1 MTIFCSHCHQ
11 PLQAEM
17 SCLPRRGKQAPRA
30 SRPFRSTK
38 SASKARRDQI
48 NAELQALRSLLPI
61 SMREKERLSYLH
73 TMALVCLRLRGAQL
87 FPPGSA
93 LPVEPALGTELL
105 SLLPGFLLVLSA
117 SGKLVYIS
125 ENVAQ
130 VLGLSVVELLAQGDT
145 VFDILDGQAC
155 EDVYKKLL
163 LAQEEPGRE
172 VTFVSEMCTS
182 KAFRL
187 KHGGNRVVTVCGR
200 FVALSWPPSPSTTAF
215 LALCSPVMQSPA
227 DGEAGSQDDIFQ
239 STHIL
244 DMTFID
250 VTESVTYHLGYRR
263 EELVGQSWYSL
274 LHPEDAD
281 LAAAQHRA
289 VALGAG
295 AGPAS
300 GTAVLRVLR
309 RDRAWAWLR
318 VWARRD
324 GGGRCISCT
333 CTCLREEE
341 AAHLRSRQPRGAAPP
356 AGPELS
362 RLAAQLRALADRL
375 SPTASA
381 PPAPRPPPLPEEGDA
396 DASDCPGNSL
406 LNPPQFLPSPFNWGA
421 VRKLDATFQ
430 VCPHRS
436 QVYRDTDIPWC
447 ADCISPNAG
456 HCV

>member
-1 MTIFCSHCHQ
+1 MTIFCSHCHR

-17 SCLPRRGKQAPRA
+17 SCLPRRAKQAPSA
-30 SRPFRSTK
+30 SRPFSDRQGMQSLSLPGHVSQMAGWLCRSTK

-61 SMREKERLSYLH
+61 SAEEKERLSYLH

-87 FPPGSA
+87 FPPGLA
-93 LPVEPALGTELL
+93 PPAGPALGTELL

-117 SGKLVYIS
+117 DNKLVYIS

-145 VFDILDGQAC
+145 VFDILDGRVG
-155 EDVYKKLL
+155 EDVHKKLL

-172 VTFVSEMCTS
+172 VTFVSEMRTS

-187 KHGGNRVVTVCGR
+187 QHGGNRVVAVCGR
-200 FVALSWPPSPSTTAF
+200 FVALRWPPSPSTTAF
-215 LALCSPVMQSPA
+215 LALCTPVVQSPT
-227 DGEAGSQDDIFQ
+227 DGEAASQDDIFQ
-239 STHIL
+239 SMHLL

-250 VTESVTYHLGYRR
+250 VTESVTYHLGYHR

-295 AGPAS
+295 AGPAA
-300 GTAVLRVLR
+300 GTAVVRVLR
-309 RDRAWAWLR
+309 KDRAWTWLR

-324 GGGRCISCT
+324 GGCITCT
-333 CTCLREEE
+333 CRCLREEE
-341 AAHLRSRQPRGAAPP
+341 AAHLRARQPRAAAPP
-356 AGPELS
+356 AGRDLG
-362 RLAAQLRALADRL
+362 RLAEQLRALADSL
-375 SPTASA
+375 S
-381 PPAPRPPPLPEEGDA
+381 PPAPRRWPRPEETED
-396 DASDCPGNSL
+396 DASVCLGNSL
-406 LNPPQFLPSPFNWGA
+406 LDPPQFLRFPFEQKIGCNIPS
-421 VRKLDATFQ
+421 VL
-430 VCPHRS
+430 S
-436 QVYRDTDIPWC
+436 QVSSLQRC
-447 ADCISPNAG
+447 
-456 HCV
+456 